1 MRSDVLLLIGRV
13 LVAYLFVPSGYQT
26 LANVAGATEYFA
38 RLNLPLP
45 GMLAWAVGAFEL
57 IAGLAI
63 LLGYGTR
70 LISIALALFAVSAG
84 YVGHFGQGG
93 DDPVLRMMHDQS
105 FMKDMAVGGGLLFLA
120 VAGAGAYAIDAYL
133 NKAK

>member
-1 MRSDVLLLIGRV
+1 MRSDVLLLIGRI
-13 LVAYLFVPSGYQT
+13 LVAYLFVPAGYQT
-26 LANVAGATEYFA
+26 LSNVAGSTEYFA
-38 RLNLPLP
+38 RLGLPLP
-45 GMLAWAVGAFEL
+45 VMLAWAVGTFEL
-57 IAGLAI
+57 IGGLAI

-70 LISIALALFAVSAG
+70 LISITLALFAVAAG

-120 VAGAGAYAIDAYL
+120 VAGAGVYAVDAYL
-133 NKAK
+133 DKKR